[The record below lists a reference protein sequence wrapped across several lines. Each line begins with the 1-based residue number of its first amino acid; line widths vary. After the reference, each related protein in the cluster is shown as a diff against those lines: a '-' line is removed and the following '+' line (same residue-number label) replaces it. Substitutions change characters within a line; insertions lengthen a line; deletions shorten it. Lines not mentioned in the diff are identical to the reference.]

1 MRDWLE
7 GLEPRERLLLY
18 FAAAVFILF
27 LVYVLVLHPLHTGY
41 SRLQASVAE
50 QRDTAQWMQQ
60 SARQAKRLLAGSNAT
75 ARSLGGRSL
84 LAVTDSTARAGGL
97 GPALKRI
104 EPEGG
109 DGVRVWLKGV
119 SFDDLVKWLGT
130 LSASHSVDVVS
141 ASLERDEAAGRVDAR
156 LTLQVQG

>member
-1 MRDWLE
+1 MRGWLE

-18 FAAAVFILF
+18 FAAGVLVSF
-27 LVYVLVLHPLHTGY
+27 LVFVLVLHPLHAGY
-41 SRLQASVAE
+41 DRLQASVAE

-60 SARQAKRLLAGSNAT
+60 SARLVKRLQAASGAT
-75 ARSLGGRSL
+75 AGSLGGRSL

-109 DGVRVWLKGV
+109 NGVRVWLEGV

-130 LSASHSVDVVS
+130 LSSSHGVDVVN
-141 ASLERDEAAGRVDAR
+141 ASMERDESAGRVNAR
-156 LTLQVQG
+156 LTLQAQG